1 MAHVDNMIG
10 PVHVMTHARYAGP
23 DAVHPATH
31 SPEVADTD
39 ETHATHES
47 GPASTFCMLKMP
59 SNRMMLN
66 IVNNSFI
73 KDTILVVETIIAMA
87 IE

>member
-1 MAHVDNMIG
+1 
-10 PVHVMTHARYAGP
+10 MTHARYAGP
-23 DAVHPATH
+23 DAVHPAMH
-31 SPEVADTD
+31 GPEAAV
-39 ETHATHES
+39 THAAHES
-47 GPASTFCMLKMP
+47 GPASTSCMLKMP

>member
-1 MAHVDNMIG
+1 
-10 PVHVMTHARYAGP
+10 MTHARYAGP
-23 DAVHPATH
+23 DAVHPAMH
-31 SPEVADTD
+31 GPEAAV
-39 ETHATHES
+39 THAAHEI
-47 GPASTFCMLKMP
+47 GTASTSCMKMP

>member
-1 MAHVDNMIG
+1 
-10 PVHVMTHARYAGP
+10 MTHARYAGP
-23 DAVHPATH
+23 DAVHPAMH
-31 SPEVADTD
+31 GPEAAV
-39 ETHATHES
+39 THAAHES
-47 GPASTFCMLKMP
+47 GPASTSCMKMP

>member
-1 MAHVDNMIG
+1 MDIAL
-10 PVHVMTHARYAGP
+10 TLHAIMHQTNPGP
-23 DAVHPATH
+23 DAVHPTMH
-31 SPEVADTD
+31 GPEAA